1 MTNPTDARAAPV
13 LRPPQARSRRVVVL
27 AVAALAF
34 LAVATLLGWALQ
46 REPDGRESAGVGK
59 PAAAFTLPLLRG
71 GEVDSD
77 SLRGQPLFVYFWA
90 SWCAPCREETPFIER
105 AFAEWAPRG
114 VQFLGINMQDAE
126 SDALAFLDEF
136 RPGYP
141 NARDTNGR
149 TYIEYG
155 VYGVPEAFFIDSEGV
170 VVERWVGG
178 LSEEQLRE
186 SLGRLVAQ

>member
-1 MTNPTDARAAPV
+1 MTNTTDARTERVTRASQGP
-13 LRPPQARSRRVVVL
+13 SRRIALL
-27 AVAALAF
+27 AFAALAF
-34 LAVATLLGWALQ
+34 LAVATLLGWALR
-46 REPDGRESAGVGK
+46 REPDGRESAGVGE

-71 GEVDSD
+71 GEVALD
-77 SLRGQPLFVYFWA
+77 SLRGRPLFVYFWA

-114 VQFLGINMQDAE
+114 VQFLGINMQDTE
-126 SDALAFLDEF
+126 PDALAFLDEF

-155 VYGVPEAFFIDSEGV
+155 VYGVPEAFFINSEGI

-178 LSEEQLRE
+178 LSEAQLRE
-186 SLGRLVAQ
+186 SLGRMVSQ